1 MDKIGHAEIRN
12 ILLKHVTRW
21 MKFKTVLSK
30 SNGPRVRFEKKYIQ
44 QLRCDSPADS
54 IPLYVEEKGPTTAK
68 AHGGTSWPPV
78 QVKVDGLKRQREL

>member
-1 MDKIGHAEIRN
+1 MDEIQNCFVKEQR
-12 ILLKHVTRW
+12 
-21 MKFKTVLSK
+21 SQ
-30 SNGPRVRFEKKYIQ
+30 VRFEKEYIQ

-78 QVKVDGLKRQREL
+78 QVKVDGLKRQREALNVLRL